1 MIIKYG
7 NCNQV
12 LEIQNLLLFRKLQT
26 NALDKL
32 KARENLN
39 QSGQIELRLKF
50 DKHIK
55 TNNPELKNPTII
67 NIDIY
72 HDGDDLA
79 EQVSKEINVPKGMFK
94 LVTAGS
100 VIKSDTKLSQQN
112 IKPGQNVMVL
122 TVDQSSEAVQV
133 VHEQRRLLNEA
144 RSDAVS

>member
-1 MIIKYG
+1 MFHLI
-7 NCNQV
+7 
-12 LEIQNLLLFRKLQT
+12 LLLFRKLQT
-26 NALDKL
+26 NALEKL

-50 DKHIK
+50 DKYIK
-55 TNNPELKNPTII
+55 TNNPDLKNPTII

-100 VIKSDTKLSQQN
+100 VIKSDAKLSQQN

-122 TVDQSSEAVQV
+122 TVDQNSEAVQV

-144 RSDAVS
+144 RSDAVSRKTKRDFI

>member
-1 MIIKYG
+1 
-7 NCNQV
+7 
-12 LEIQNLLLFRKLQT
+12 
-26 NALDKL
+26 
-32 KARENLN
+32 
-39 QSGQIELRLKF
+39 
-50 DKHIK
+50 
-55 TNNPELKNPTII
+55 
-67 NIDIY
+67 
-72 HDGDDLA
+72 
-79 EQVSKEINVPKGMFK
+79 MFK